1 MSIHKTGINDPMSV
15 ATFDDDAAREWV
27 VDQVKA
33 RRPAHKD
40 KPSTRIALADEI
52 GLAPGTI
59 ENIER
64 ERHKGLRGWMR
75 DKIQAHKIQWL
86 EAEIARLHDELE
98 KTRRGGSR
106 ASPKQIHKARSLLD
120 EMAALL
126 ERERG

>member
-75 DKIQAHKIQWL
+75 DRIQAHKIKWL
-86 EAEIARLHDELE
+86 EAEFARIEQELALA
-98 KTRRGGSR
+98 RRYGTR
-106 ASPKQIHKARSLLD
+106 ASPGEMRSAQASL
-120 EMAALL
+120 EEIGAIL